1 MLHNI
6 QNLLTCKNFTTSSP
20 STFIKAIR
28 DSFKS
33 VLCDAQ
39 FNKPNK
45 STFCVNFVEQTLVAI
60 KKLSLL
66 LKVSAPNVGFFS
78 IFSST

>member
-1 MLHNI
+1 MH
-6 QNLLTCKNFTTSSP
+6 TCKNLTTSSP
-20 STFIKAIR
+20 STFIKAAK

-45 STFCVNFVEQTLVAI
+45 STFCVSFVEQIFVAI
-60 KKLSLL
+60 KKLSLV
-66 LKVSAPNVGFFS
+66 LKLNTPSVGFFS
-78 IFSST
+78 TFNST